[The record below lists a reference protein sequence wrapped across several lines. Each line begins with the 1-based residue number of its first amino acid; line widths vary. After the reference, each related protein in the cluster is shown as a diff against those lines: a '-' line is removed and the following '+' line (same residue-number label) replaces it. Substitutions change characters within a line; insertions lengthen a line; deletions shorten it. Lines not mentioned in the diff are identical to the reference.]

1 MLHTRGLKRMKAY
14 MSVEAS
20 MLMPFVLSVLFFLLY
35 AFFLVYNR
43 CLAEFDM
50 GHLLVTAVRSEGN
63 VNEIAESVLQEER
76 AIQKEK
82 YYGYH
87 QTEMTSELKNGK
99 VSLEQR
105 GRLDF
110 PGTRSWELRVSYQAA
125 FYRPAHRLRQWNRI
139 KEVSSCIRKENQEYV
154 KNGLHTQS
162 SGELSAN

>member
-1 MLHTRGLKRMKAY
+1 MLHTRVLKRMKAY
-14 MSVEAS
+14 MSVETS

-63 VNEIAESVLQEER
+63 VNEIAEILLQEER

-110 PGTRSWELRVSYQAA
+110 PGARNWELRVSYRAA
-125 FYRPAHRLRQWNRI
+125 FYRPALRLRQWNRI
-139 KEVSSCIRKENQEYV
+139 KEVSLCIRKENQEYV

-162 SGELSAN
+162 AGKLPAN

>member
-1 MLHTRGLKRMKAY
+1 MLHTKGLRKVRAY

-50 GHLLVTAVRSEGN
+50 GHLLVTAVRAEGS
-63 VNEIAESVLQEER
+63 VEEIAEIVLQEEK

-87 QTEMTSELKNGK
+87 QTEMISEFKKGK

-110 PGTRSWELRVSYQAA
+110 PGTRIWKIGVRYQAS
-125 FYRPAHRLRQWNRI
+125 FYRPADSLRQWNKI
-139 KEVSSCIRKENQEYV
+139 KELTSCILKEN
-154 KNGLHTQS
+154 
-162 SGELSAN
+162 